1 MAFLPSSV
9 ETLDTYAK
17 RHYIFQHCFLPAELC
32 YLHGPMSS
40 EMYDVAII
48 GGGPAG
54 STAAT
59 LLARAGRRVVVLERD
74 KFPRFHI
81 GESLLP
87 FSTQAFDRLGVR
99 EKLDRTFLPK
109 HGGEIMAA
117 CGTTSVKFYFK
128 DGFKSTRDRAYQVT
142 RSEFDKLLLDH
153 SRENGAEVREET
165 TVEAIAFSEDEVTLT
180 ISRRGALPPLPG
192 RAEARPSDQIQA
204 RYLLDCSGRQTI
216 LGNFFK
222 LKKSYDHLQK
232 FSLFAHYENVERPS
246 GIDGTLIRMVRGL
259 DRWFWMIPLT
269 ATRMSIG
276 VVMDTATFRAM
287 KLPPEEALEKCI
299 GEQPLILAEMA
310 NSERVSQVYSAG
322 DYSYRNA
329 ELFGDRWLLAG
340 DAAGF
345 IDPVFS
351 SGVFL
356 AIMSAEK
363 AADSLHEIL
372 RDEKQKPR
380 LFREYSHRVNRVMDM
395 YLTFVN
401 SWYRGKEFVEVFL
414 NPTEVLQLAPAV
426 NALLAGN
433 EGASFAIKWRMW
445 VFYFFVH
452 AQRFLAFS
460 PRLSLVPKTGDA
472 GVPMPSLEG
481 VS

>member
-1 MAFLPSSV
+1 MDL
-9 ETLDTYAK
+9 L
-17 RHYIFQHCFLPAELC
+17 
-32 YLHGPMSS
+32 
-40 EMYDVAII
+40 YDVAII

-59 LLARAGRRVVVLERD
+59 LLAKAGRRVIVLERE

-109 HGGEIMAA
+109 FGAEIVAA
-117 CGTTSVKFYFK
+117 CGTKGVKFYFK
-128 DGFKSTRDRAYQVT
+128 DGFRMRRDRAYQVT
-142 RSEFDKLLLDH
+142 RSEFDKLLLEH

-165 TVEAIAFSEDEVTLT
+165 EVKKIAFEEDRVKIDIET
-180 ISRRGALPPLPG
+180 SDGA
-192 RAEARPSDQIQA
+192 RSIIES
-204 RYLLDCSGRQTI
+204 RYLLDCSGRQTT

-232 FSLFAHYENVERPS
+232 FSVFAHYENVDRAE

-269 ATRMSIG
+269 PTRMSIG
-276 VVMDTATFRAM
+276 VVMDTTTYRAM
-287 KLPPEEALEKCI
+287 KLPGEAALEKCI
-299 GEQPLILAEMA
+299 GEQPMVLERMTRA
-310 NSERVSQVYSAG
+310 ERVSPVYSAG

-329 ELFGDRWLLAG
+329 RLFGDRWLLAG

-363 AADSLHEIL
+363 AADALDEIL
-372 RDEKQKPR
+372 NDESKKRR
-380 LFREYSHRVNRVMDM
+380 LFKDYSRRVNYVMDV
-395 YLTFVN
+395 YLTFVT
-401 SWYRGKEFVEVFL
+401 SWYRRSKEFTEVFL
-414 NPTEVLQLAPAV
+414 NPTETLQLAPAV
-426 NALLAGN
+426 NAVLAGN
-433 EGASFAIKWRMW
+433 EGLSFAIRWRMW
-445 VFYFFVH
+445 LFYFFVN
-452 AQRFLAFS
+452 AQRFCAFS
-460 PRLSLVPKTGDA
+460 PRLSLVPKK
-472 GVPMPSLEG
+472 VNEP
-481 VS
+481 VSETVTAIS

>member
-1 MAFLPSSV
+1 MTGS
-9 ETLDTYAK
+9 
-17 RHYIFQHCFLPAELC
+17 
-32 YLHGPMSS
+32 
-40 EMYDVAII
+40 MYDVAII

-59 LLARAGRRVVVLERD
+59 LLAKAGRRVVVLERE

-87 FSTQAFDRLGVR
+87 FSTNAFDRLGVR
-99 EKLDRTFLPK
+99 EKLDRAFMPK

-117 CGTTSVKFYFK
+117 CATRKIKFYFK
-128 DGFKSTRDRAYQVT
+128 DGFNATRDRAYQVT

-153 SRENGAEVREET
+153 SRENGAEIREET
-165 TVEAIAFSEDEVTLT
+165 EVKKIEFAPDCVRLQVVSTQPSNIPALQSPTLVE
-180 ISRRGALPPLPG
+180 
-192 RAEARPSDQIQA
+192 A

-222 LKKSYDHLQK
+222 LKKTYDHLQK
-232 FSLFAHYENVERPS
+232 FSVFAHYENVDRPS

-259 DRWFWMIPLT
+259 DRWFWLIPLT
-269 ATRMSIG
+269 PTRMSIG

-287 KLPPEEALEKCI
+287 KLPPEEALAKCI
-299 GEQPLILAEMA
+299 GEQPLILKEMTRA
-310 NSERVSQVYSAG
+310 ERVSQVYSAG
-322 DYSYRNA
+322 DYSYRN
-329 ELFGDRWLLAG
+329 EKLFGDRWLLAG

-363 AADSLHEIL
+363 AADALDEIL
-372 RDEKQKPR
+372 SDESKKAR
-380 LFREYSHRVNRVMDM
+380 LFREYSRRVNRVMDM
-395 YLTFVN
+395 YLRFVS
-401 SWYRGKEFVEVFL
+401 SWYSGKEFVEVFL
-414 NPTEVLQLAPAV
+414 NPTDKLQLAPAV
-426 NALLAGN
+426 NAVLAGN
-433 EGASFAIKWRMW
+433 EGLNFSIKWRMW
-445 VFYFFVH
+445 LFYLFVRI
-452 AQRFLAFS
+452 QRFLALS
-460 PRLSLVPKTGDA
+460 PRLSLIPEKTDEA
-472 GVPMPSLEG
+472 ATVMRRLEP

>member
-1 MAFLPSSV
+1 
-9 ETLDTYAK
+9 
-17 RHYIFQHCFLPAELC
+17 
-32 YLHGPMSS
+32 MSS

-87 FSTQAFDRLGVR
+87 FSTTTFDRLGVR
-99 EKLDRTFLPK
+99 EKLNRTFMPK
-109 HGGEIMAA
+109 HGGEIIAA
-117 CGTTSVKFYFK
+117 CGTTSAKFYFK
-128 DGFKSTRDRAYQVT
+128 DGFESRRDRAYQVT
-142 RSEFDKLLLDH
+142 RSEFDKMLLDH

-165 TVEAIAFSEDEVTLT
+165 TVDAIAFSKDEVTLT
-180 ISRRGALPPLPG
+180 ISQKDGLPPVRG
-192 RAEARPSDQIQA
+192 NGEAHPSAQIRA
-204 RYLLDCSGRQTI
+204 RYLVDCSGRQTT

-222 LKKSYDHLQK
+222 LKKAYDHLQK
-232 FSLFAHYENVERPS
+232 FSIFAHYENVARPE

-259 DRWFWMIPLT
+259 DRWFWLIPLT
-269 ATRMSIG
+269 ATRMSVG
-276 VVMDTATFRAM
+276 VVMDTSTFRAM
-287 KLPPEEALEKCI
+287 KLSPEEALQKFI
-299 GEQPLILAEMA
+299 DEQPMLLEPMA
-310 NSERVSQVYSAG
+310 KAERVSPVYSAG

-329 ELFGDRWLLAG
+329 KLFGDRWLLAG

-363 AADSLHEIL
+363 AADFLDEIL
-372 RDEKQKPR
+372 RDESLKPR
-380 LFREYSHRVNRVMDM
+380 LFREYARRVNRVMDL
-395 YLTFVN
+395 YLRFVN
-401 SWYRGKEFVEVFL
+401 SWYRGKGFTEVFL
-414 NPTEVLQLAPAV
+414 NPTEMLQLAPAV
-426 NALLAGN
+426 NAVLAGN
-433 EGASFAIKWRMW
+433 EGVRFAIKWRMW
-445 VFYFFVH
+445 LFYFFVR
-452 AQRFLAFS
+452 AQRFIAFS
-460 PRLSLVPKTGDA
+460 PRLSLVPKTRDA
-472 GVPMPSLEG
+472 AAAMPPLET

>member
-1 MAFLPSSV
+1 MGSL
-9 ETLDTYAK
+9 
-17 RHYIFQHCFLPAELC
+17 
-32 YLHGPMSS
+32 
-40 EMYDVAII
+40 YDVAII

-59 LLARAGRRVVVLERD
+59 LLAKASRRVIVLERE

-109 HGGEIMAA
+109 FGGEIVAA
-117 CGTTSVKFYFK
+117 CGTKGVKFYFK
-128 DGFKSTRDRAYQVT
+128 DGFRTRRDRAYQVT
-142 RSEFDKLLLDH
+142 RSEFDKLLLEH

-165 TVEAIAFSEDEVTLT
+165 EVKKIAFEEDRVKIDIET
-180 ISRRGALPPLPG
+180 SDGA
-192 RAEARPSDQIQA
+192 RSIIES
-204 RYLLDCSGRQTI
+204 RYLLDCSGRQTT

-232 FSLFAHYENVERPS
+232 FSVFAHYENVDRAE

-269 ATRMSIG
+269 PTRMSIG
-276 VVMDTATFRAM
+276 VVMDTATYRAM
-287 KLPPEEALEKCI
+287 KLPAEAALEKCI
-299 GEQPLILAEMA
+299 GEQPMVLERMTRA
-310 NSERVSQVYSAG
+310 ERVSPVYSAG

-329 ELFGDRWLLAG
+329 RLFGDRWLLAG

-363 AADSLHEIL
+363 AADAL
-372 RDEKQKPR
+372 DEVLNDESKKRR
-380 LFREYSHRVNRVMDM
+380 LFKDYSRRVNYVMDV
-395 YLTFVN
+395 YLTFVT
-401 SWYRGKEFVEVFL
+401 SWYRRSKEFMEVFL
-414 NPTEVLQLAPAV
+414 NPTETLQLAPAV
-426 NALLAGN
+426 NAVLAGN
-433 EGASFAIKWRMW
+433 EGGSFAIRWRMW
-445 VFYFFVH
+445 FFYFFVN
-452 AQRFLAFS
+452 AQRFFAFS
-460 PRLSLVPKTGDA
+460 PRLSLVPKK
-472 GVPMPSLEG
+472 VNEP
-481 VS
+481 VSETVTAIS

>member
-1 MAFLPSSV
+1 MDSL
-9 ETLDTYAK
+9 
-17 RHYIFQHCFLPAELC
+17 
-32 YLHGPMSS
+32 
-40 EMYDVAII
+40 YDVAII

-59 LLARAGRRVVVLERD
+59 LLAKAGRRVIVLERE

-109 HGGEIMAA
+109 FGGEIVAA
-117 CGTTSVKFYFK
+117 CGTKGVKFYFK
-128 DGFKSTRDRAYQVT
+128 DGFRTRRDRAYQVT
-142 RSEFDKLLLDH
+142 RSEFDKLLLEH

-165 TVEAIAFSEDEVTLT
+165 EVKKIAFEEDRVKIDIETSDGARST
-180 ISRRGALPPLPG
+180 IES
-192 RAEARPSDQIQA
+192 
-204 RYLLDCSGRQTI
+204 RYLLDCSGRQTT

-232 FSLFAHYENVERPS
+232 FSVFAHYENVDRAQ

-269 ATRMSIG
+269 PTRMSIG
-276 VVMDTATFRAM
+276 VVMDTTTYRAM
-287 KLPPEEALEKCI
+287 KLPAEAALERCI
-299 GEQPLILAEMA
+299 GEQPMVLERMTRA
-310 NSERVSQVYSAG
+310 ERVSPVYSAG

-329 ELFGDRWLLAG
+329 RLFGDRWLLAG

-363 AADSLHEIL
+363 AADALDEIL
-372 RDEKQKPR
+372 NDESKKRR
-380 LFREYSHRVNRVMDM
+380 LFKDYSRRVNYVMDV
-395 YLTFVN
+395 YLTFVT
-401 SWYRGKEFVEVFL
+401 SWYRRSKEFTEVFL
-414 NPTEVLQLAPAV
+414 NPTETLQLAPAV
-426 NALLAGN
+426 NAVLAGN
-433 EGASFAIKWRMW
+433 EGGSFAIRWRMW
-445 VFYFFVH
+445 LFYFFVN
-452 AQRFLAFS
+452 AQRFFAFS
-460 PRLSLVPKTGDA
+460 PRLSLVPKKVNEPISETVTA
-472 GVPMPSLEG
+472 IS
-481 VS
+481 

>member
-1 MAFLPSSV
+1 M
-9 ETLDTYAK
+9 
-17 RHYIFQHCFLPAELC
+17 
-32 YLHGPMSS
+32 GS

-59 LLARAGRRVVVLERD
+59 LLAQAGRRVVVLERD

-99 EKLDRTFLPK
+99 EKLNRTFLPK

-117 CGTTSVKFYFK
+117 CGTKRITFYFK
-128 DGFKSTRDRAYQVT
+128 DGYKASRDRAYQVT

-165 TVEAIAFSEDEVTLT
+165 EVRKIDFSDESVTLT
-180 ISRRGALPPLPG
+180 ISQRVEGN
-192 RAEARPSDQIQA
+192 AEARHSEKIDA

-216 LGNFFK
+216 LGNFFR

-232 FSLFAHYENVERPS
+232 FSVFAHYENVNRPP

-276 VVMDTATFRAM
+276 VVMDTVTFRAL
-287 KLPPEEALEKCI
+287 KLPAEQALEQCI
-299 GEQPLILAEMA
+299 AEQPLLLAEMGNA
-310 NSERVSQVYSAG
+310 ERVSPVYSAG
-322 DYSYRNA
+322 DYSYRNRK
-329 ELFGDRWLLAG
+329 LFGDRWLLAG

-363 AADSLHEIL
+363 AADALHEVL
-372 RDEKQKPR
+372 RDKSRKAR
-380 LFREYSHRVNRVMDM
+380 LFRDYSRRVNRVMDV
-395 YLTFVN
+395 YLTFV
-401 SWYRGKEFVEVFL
+401 SAWYRGKEFIEVFL
-414 NPTEVLQLAPAV
+414 NPTETLQLAPAV
-426 NALLAGN
+426 NAVLAGN
-433 EGASFAIKWRMW
+433 EGVSFAIKWRMW
-445 VFYFFVH
+445 VFYFFVRV
-452 AQRFLAFS
+452 QRFLPLS
-460 PRLSLVPKTGDA
+460 PPLSLVPKIPEAAATT
-472 GVPMPSLEG
+472 PPLET
-481 VS
+481 VA